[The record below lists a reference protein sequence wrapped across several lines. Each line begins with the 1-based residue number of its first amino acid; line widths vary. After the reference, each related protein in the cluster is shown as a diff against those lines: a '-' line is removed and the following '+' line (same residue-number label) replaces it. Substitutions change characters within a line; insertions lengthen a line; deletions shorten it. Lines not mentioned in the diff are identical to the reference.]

1 VSKFQVKTVD
11 CDLLCI
17 GGGIAGLMSAIR
29 ASELGVKVVTADKG
43 NTLHSGSGSS
53 GNDHFQCYIPE
64 FHGQDTKPI
73 LEEYLHAP
81 IAKARSSFAQPWLE
95 RSFDTVKLWDRWG
108 IPMKYKGRW
117 EFAGH
122 ALPGRPRIWL
132 KYAGGNQK
140 EVLTTQA
147 LKRGVQIMNRITVFE
162 LLKDEETVIGAL
174 GFDTWND
181 EVIVFKAKAVFI
193 GTGGVER
200 LYPSS
205 TPALFTNTPLF
216 PFNTGD
222 GRAMVYRAGGELC
235 NMEYAS
241 PWAGPKYYA
250 RAGKATW
257 IGVLRTAD
265 GSPVGPFI
273 TKPDKVYGDITSDS
287 WPSVFDDYMR
297 SGRGPV
303 YMDCTGASDE
313 DIEYM
318 LFWLRHEGNNG
329 LLDHMAEEGIDPRKH
344 AIEFRTYGLGVR
356 GGVLFDVEGR
366 TTVAGLYSAGDE
378 YGGGMANSA
387 IWGWIAGETA
397 AKDLKGR
404 DFGNTRLVQ
413 GKIDEKLAL
422 LDSIIG
428 REAGATW
435 QEANMALQYIMSEYA
450 GLVRSETLLDQ
461 GLRNLLRLKEKAF
474 RTIRAKNGHELGR
487 CLEVLNLLDNGEMV
501 MLCAKERR
509 ETRGRQNRTDYP
521 FTNPLLDRILTIKKE
536 DNKPVLMWG
545 GKEL

>member
-1 VSKFQVKTVD
+1 
-11 CDLLCI
+11 
-17 GGGIAGLMSAIR
+17 
-29 ASELGVKVVTADKG
+29 
-43 NTLHSGSGSS
+43 
-53 GNDHFQCYIPE
+53 
-64 FHGQDTKPI
+64 
-73 LEEYLHAP
+73 
-81 IAKARSSFAQPWLE
+81 
-95 RSFDTVKLWDRWG
+95 
-108 IPMKYKGRW
+108 
-117 EFAGH
+117 
-122 ALPGRPRIWL
+122 
-132 KYAGGNQK
+132 
-140 EVLTTQA
+140 
-147 LKRGVQIMNRITVFE
+147 
-162 LLKDEETVIGAL
+162 
-174 GFDTWND
+174 
-181 EVIVFKAKAVFI
+181 
-193 GTGGVER
+193 
-200 LYPSS
+200 
-205 TPALFTNTPLF
+205 
-216 PFNTGD
+216 
-222 GRAMVYRAGGELC
+222 
-235 NMEYAS
+235 
-241 PWAGPKYYA
+241 
-250 RAGKATW
+250 
-257 IGVLRTAD
+257 
-265 GSPVGPFI
+265 
-273 TKPDKVYGDITSDS
+273 
-287 WPSVFDDYMR
+287 
-297 SGRGPV
+297 
-303 YMDCTGASDE
+303 
-313 DIEYM
+313 M

-461 GLRNLLRLKEKAF
+461 GLRNLLRLKEKAL